1 MHKHTSHNTMHQFT
15 CLKAFVVHITAYPL
29 SFVCDFLFTFIR
41 IYKTY
46 SHWSEFNL
54 SNAAGYYSNFLI
66 LLTSCEDNTMHFH
79 YFPIMTFYFKIF
91 HQNNPGFVCCYDI
104 TFFKFE
110 YSLSIIEL
118 KSLNFQMQQLFL

>member
-1 MHKHTSHNTMHQFT
+1 MMFLYNGVSQLAQTHQ
-15 CLKAFVVHITAYPL
+15 LQHDESVYMSE
-29 SFVCDFLFTFIR
+29 SFRSTHYCISIKFFIR
-41 IYKTY
+41 FYVYKTY

-91 HQNNPGFVCCYDI
+91 HQNNPGYGRYKKIIVCCYDI
-104 TFFKFE
+104 IGI
-110 YSLSIIEL
+110 LLISIFII
-118 KSLNFQMQQLFL
+118 